1 MHVKINRTLA
11 TIALVLSIITLSGV
25 LYGAFVA
32 WSAMQDV
39 QNALTEVG
47 STLGGTDTP
56 AVSEVPELPSSGEV
70 QGQEWWINEDGASC
84 YIEPEA
90 GETICEPAI
99 PE

>member
-1 MHVKINRTLA
+1 M
-11 TIALVLSIITLSGV
+11 
-25 LYGAFVA
+25 
-32 WSAMQDV
+32 
-39 QNALTEVG
+39 
-47 STLGGTDTP
+47 GGTDTP